1 MFAHDSLIKSCA
13 LTSNFKHASLY
24 KKNIIKDLHTII
36 KKGYQKENINIYVHI
51 VF

>member
-24 KKNIIKDLHTII
+24 KKKYNKRPT
-36 KKGYQKENINIYVHI
+36 YNKERVLKRKY
-51 VF
+51 